1 MRIDPVFT
9 VVFAVALVA
18 VGSNHSDGSGLTNRA
33 TRSAQ
38 LSQLAQTPNPPPAGQ
53 PGPESSTSA
62 APALPPA
69 APLSNPSSGTPAVV
83 LDDQEVSTILG
94 KSVRSSADEDMGR
107 IVDIIVSRD
116 GQIHAAIIDFGGL
129 LRNRHAED
137 GHRLARAEFRSR
149 RKPVQSYWNSP
160 ATKCDWRRNIGG
172 VSPWW
177 WLGRGAPSEPCRRA
191 RLQHQRG
198 STPRYGAT
206 KRRTVGGDEPP
217 PGPQRTRSIIAL
229 WRAAAARPRHLPPKT
244 KPRHRVEMRLLCC
257 PIERQAARPIPGCAL
272 LTATF

>member
-18 VGSNHSDGSGLTNRA
+18 VASNHSDGSGLTNRA

-69 APLSNPSSGTPAVV
+69 ALPSNPSSGTPALV

-129 LRNRHAED
+129 LGIGTRKIAIDWRVLNFAPTGKPGAIILELTRNQV
-137 GHRLARAEFRSR
+137 RLAPEYKRGEPVVVIGAGSPERAMPSSE
-149 RKPVQSYWNSP
+149 V
-160 ATKCDWRRNIGG
+160 A
-172 VSPWW
+172 
-177 WLGRGAPSEPCRRA
+177 AP
-191 RLQHQRG
+191 
-198 STPRYGAT
+198 
-206 KRRTVGGDEPP
+206 
-217 PGPQRTRSIIAL
+217 
-229 WRAAAARPRHLPPKT
+229 
-244 KPRHRVEMRLLCC
+244 
-257 PIERQAARPIPGCAL
+257 ER
-272 LTATF
+272 

>member
-1 MRIDPVFT
+1 MHGKAPMRIDPVFT
-9 VVFAVALVA
+9 VVFAVA

-69 APLSNPSSGTPAVV
+69 APPSNPSSGTPAVV

-129 LRNRHAED
+129 LGIGTRKIAIDWLVLNFAPAGKPGAIILELTRNQV
-137 GHRLARAEFRSR
+137 RLAPEYRRGEPVVVVGAGSPERAMPSSEL
-149 RKPVQSYWNSP
+149 
-160 ATKCDWRRNIGG
+160 A
-172 VSPWW
+172 
-177 WLGRGAPSEPCRRA
+177 AP
-191 RLQHQRG
+191 
-198 STPRYGAT
+198 
-206 KRRTVGGDEPP
+206 KR
-217 PGPQRTRSIIAL
+217 
-229 WRAAAARPRHLPPKT
+229 
-244 KPRHRVEMRLLCC
+244 
-257 PIERQAARPIPGCAL
+257 
-272 LTATF
+272 